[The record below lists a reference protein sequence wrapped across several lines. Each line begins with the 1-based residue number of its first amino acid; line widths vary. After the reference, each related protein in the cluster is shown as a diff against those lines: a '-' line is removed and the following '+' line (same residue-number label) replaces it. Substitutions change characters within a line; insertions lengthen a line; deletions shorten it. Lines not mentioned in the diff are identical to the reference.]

1 MVRGAA
7 AWVADP
13 EGGAGVGTV
22 RTDRLAVMTVP
33 LTAWADAG
41 RLAGDLAMGRT
52 LTVGLGAHDLRSVRR
67 VLHRAAVGF
76 RRIRRGL
83 GLPESAG

>member
-1 MVRGAA
+1 MVRCAA

-22 RTDRLAVMTVP
+22 RTDRVAVMTMP
-33 LTAWADAG
+33 LTARADAG

-52 LTVGLGAHDLRSVRR
+52 LTVGLGTRDLSSVRQA
-67 VLHRAAVGF
+67 LHRAAVGF

>member
-1 MVRGAA
+1 MVRCAA

-22 RTDRLAVMTVP
+22 RTDRLPMMTVP
-33 LTAWADAG
+33 LTAW
-41 RLAGDLAMGRT
+41 
-52 LTVGLGAHDLRSVRR
+52 
-67 VLHRAAVGF
+67 AAVGF

>member
-1 MVRGAA
+1 MVRCAA

-22 RTDRLAVMTVP
+22 RTDRVAVMTMP
-33 LTAWADAG
+33 LTARADAG

-52 LTVGLGAHDLRSVRR
+52 LTVGLGARDLSSVRGA
-67 VLHRAAVGF
+67 LHRAAVGF
-76 RRIRRGL
+76 RRVRRGL
-83 GLPESAG
+83 GLAEPAG

>member
-1 MVRGAA
+1 MVRCAA

-22 RTDRLAVMTVP
+22 RTDRLPVTTVP
-33 LTAWADAG
+33 LTAW
-41 RLAGDLAMGRT
+41 
-52 LTVGLGAHDLRSVRR
+52 
-67 VLHRAAVGF
+67 AAVGF

-83 GLPESAG
+83 GLPLSAG